1 MKPLPHQYAPTVTL
15 IAACEQTLK
24 RFDDELKTLKNWNGE
39 VEKLRKE
46 MELVGAVNI
55 VEREEQVTK
64 EGKIKIMPFL
74 LSLAVIL
81 IFVFV

>member
-1 MKPLPHQYAPTVTL
+1 M

-24 RFDDELKTLKNWNGE
+24 RFDDELKTLKNWNDE

-46 MELVGAVNI
+46 MQLVGAVNI

-64 EGKIKIMPFL
+64 EGKKKMMPFL
-74 LSLAVIL
+74 LSLVVIL
-81 IFVFV
+81 IFLFV

>member
-1 MKPLPHQYAPTVTL
+1 M

-24 RFDDELKTLKNWNGE
+24 RFDDELKTLKNWNDE

-46 MELVGAVNI
+46 MQLVGAVNI

-64 EGKIKIMPFL
+64 EGKKKMMPFL

-81 IFVFV
+81 IFLFV